1 MPARIVVVHDEPE
14 FTDAVVSALLHAGWE
29 AVGFLDPMAALDA
42 LGRAHDIEL
51 LITRVRFGL
60 GKPHGISLA
69 LMARH
74 RRPKIKL
81 IFTALPEY
89 EAEAIKMGAFLPL
102 PIDIPEL
109 LTVVDGL
116 LARQAKV
123 AQTDA

>member
-1 MPARIVVVHDEPE
+1 MPARIVVVHDEAE
-14 FTDAVVSALLHAGWE
+14 FTDEVVSALLHAGWE

-81 IFTALPEY
+81 LFTALPEY

-102 PIDIPEL
+102 PIDMPEL
-109 LTVVDGL
+109 LTVVAGL
-116 LARQAKV
+116 LARPA
-123 AQTDA
+123 